1 MKRLTQ
7 RLSQPPIES
16 TERTSIGNPIK
27 RRSFLQIVG
36 ASAAAVGL
44 HHTVGAAEKTEKPI
58 QGFEKAAA
66 KPDVHQD
73 WKPVSDRKIRVG
85 IAGYGVC
92 RFGAAFGFQDH
103 PNVEVV
109 AVADLFPDRAAE
121 LAKQCRC
128 QKIYAS
134 AEEMIKDDKI
144 EAVFMA
150 TDAPSHAR
158 LCIEALKHGKH
169 AASAVPAVFGSL
181 EDADRLFETVKST
194 GLNYMM
200 FETSCFHADLYA
212 MRQIYN
218 AGGFG
223 KIMYAEGE
231 YLHYLPKMVDSYKG
245 WRDGLPPIWYPTHA
259 SAYYVGVTGGS
270 FTEVSC
276 QGIRSSFDYL
286 QPENNRY
293 KNPFG
298 TEVAMFRTSEGGA
311 ARMIV
316 SWDSPGYGGE
326 MGRVRGQKGTYYND
340 HGNFQT
346 GEKSQSQLEIKRPP
360 LPPSVD
366 PGSHG
371 GSHGFLMNEF
381 ILSILEKRKPL
392 VGVVEALNMTVGG
405 IVAHQSAM
413 KDGELL
419 KIPQYKL

>member
-1 MKRLTQ
+1 MKHLNDDNSRSSAKQSLT
-7 RLSQPPIES
+7 R
-16 TERTSIGNPIK
+16 NPIN
-27 RRSFLQIVG
+27 RRSFLQVVG

-44 HHTVGAAEKTEKPI
+44 HQTAQAKEKAEKPI
-58 QGFEKAAA
+58 QGFEKAVA
-66 KPDVHQD
+66 KPDVHEG

-85 IAGYGVC
+85 LAGYGVC
-92 RFGAAFGFQDH
+92 QFSAAFGFQDH
-103 PNVEVV
+103 PNVEIV
-109 AVADLFPDRAAE
+109 AVTDIVPDHCAA
-121 LAKQCRC
+121 LAKKVGCN
-128 QKIYAS
+128 KTYPS
-134 AEEMIKDDKI
+134 AEEMVKDDKI
-144 EAVFMA
+144 EAVFIA

-158 LCIEALKHGKH
+158 LCIEAMKHGKH
-169 AASAVPAVFGSL
+169 AASAVPATFGSL

-194 GLNYMM
+194 GMKYMM

-259 SAYYVGVTGGS
+259 TAYYVGVTGGS

-276 QGIRSSFDYL
+276 QGVRSQFDYL
-286 QPENNRY
+286 QPQNNRY

-298 TEVAMFRTSEGGA
+298 TEVALFGTSDGGS

-326 MGRVRGQKGTYYND
+326 MGRIRGQKGTYYND
-340 HGNFQT
+340 HGNFLT
-346 GEKSQSQLEIKRPP
+346 AEKDQNQPQIKRTP
-360 LPPSVD
+360 LPPGVD

-371 GSHGFLMNEF
+371 GSHGFLMNDF
-381 ILSILEKRKPL
+381 ILSILENRKPL
-392 VGVVEALNMTVGG
+392 VGIAEALNMTVGG

-413 KDGELL
+413 KGGKLL
-419 KIPQYKL
+419 KIPQYKI